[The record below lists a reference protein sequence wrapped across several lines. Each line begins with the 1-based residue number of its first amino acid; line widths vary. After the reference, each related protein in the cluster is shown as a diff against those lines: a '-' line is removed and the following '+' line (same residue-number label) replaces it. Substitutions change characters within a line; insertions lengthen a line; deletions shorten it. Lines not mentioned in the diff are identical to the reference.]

1 QQGIMSLPP
10 SPLSPRARG
19 SRNPISPRSKNPPA
33 RRVLSPQSRQLRKER
48 EEQSRKISAP
58 VEMIPLPSRRAD
70 APVDSSDSDG
80 DSSDCMLVGKHA
92 NLRRIKNESIGS
104 LDDLPDKPI
113 FFGNDFDDA
122 PSCSSTRSDEPQESR
137 RHASFL
143 YKKRPSEGDNS
154 LFFSSSFV
162 SPVSLDDSCFDL
174 RHFHGTASMM
184 SSPVQNKSFAY
195 RSDLGGSASSLPK
208 SDSGLCSSSGQRAT
222 LHPDSALRK
231 KSSDSSNMVESL
243 SINDSS
249 PSSSDFDTSKATVRK
264 ASEQPLSFLAP
275 KTREGRAATV
285 AYGATTTVGSETT
298 TTTDEERERS
308 RPATA
313 AAAAAAGSGSSS
325 TAGMRGKGKKGPPP
339 PLPSL
344 DRFTSQ
350 PSTSNALPQ
359 DEVRVATTRP
369 GKQVGDLRVIE
380 VLRVK
385 VVNIKGLKGSANK
398 PIFIVAKL
406 DNREIHRS
414 CGFQKNADT
423 LDDEFSLEVSR
434 FSHLHL
440 VVLEGYKDPA
450 KSARPIGMV
459 SVKRNQLS
467 KYTGMETSLPL
478 TVVSTCRDVQGQ
490 ICVDIKRL
498 DDRFWVKVIDYSDLG
513 IKNSDELFLIV
524 AAQPHSSKEGRR
536 LRIGPSRGSD
546 EWLEMKCMPNSPV
559 HIKMTLWHNM
569 LRGIN
574 AVFHGQVR
582 VDLPP
587 ENCTNTP
594 SKWFYLRSNDSDKK
608 EGEKGKD
615 KREKDSS
622 ATPSTSSSASS
633 SSSSSIGEMR
643 VWLSYTADHVLPMAV
658 YEPLLLAIQDAVADR
673 VPFGVS
679 LVALI
684 EQIPQTDLSL
694 VARPLVNIFAFSQS
708 IRPLL
713 CKLFEYEIAKCH
725 RDMNT
730 LFRSQS
736 LAIKMMNEL
745 MRVYGH
751 YYLVKTIKPVLD
763 TIYADRLCCEVDPSK
778 VQADENLETNQ
789 SNLVAYF
796 TACFDRVVSSA
807 EKCPFPLRE
816 IFSDLRN
823 VVRKTTGKHEVEM
836 LALSSFLVMRF
847 FAPAILNPKSFGVKR
862 DQHGSESRVGRT
874 LVLLSKMLQRLAN
887 CVVSTQPLIRK
898 ESWLVP
904 VMTRVTSEENKL
916 KMCEYLDAI
925 STPDGAAGR
934 ERATVADDDVI
945 AIENYAVVKEGTLV
959 HHTPMADKGTLRRI
973 IGGSGKKKRYVVL
986 TEAEVGWQ
994 KARGDAAL
1002 RECIPLA
1009 ELTVVDRTTVS
1020 AFRVRSERVEMIFE
1034 AATMDEST
1042 EWINS
1047 IQRQR
1052 ERALVRA
1059 RPHDTTLHS
1068 LDVDIERELE
1078 AVHTVLV
1085 DKANTLAAW
1094 KSCLEAGTTTVP
1106 AGNQPLPKE
1115 MPQDPTT
1122 RAAFIATLAKALEV
1136 TYGIEDA
1143 HTAAIKRYQREMN
1156 AVRGTREN
1164 PIGGDEHYLIV
1175 KAKRAA
1181 LSGL

>member
-1 QQGIMSLPP
+1 
-10 SPLSPRARG
+10 
-19 SRNPISPRSKNPPA
+19 
-33 RRVLSPQSRQLRKER
+33 ER
-48 EEQSRKISAP
+48 EEHSRKMSAP
-58 VEMIPLPSRRAD
+58 VEMIPLPTRRAD
-70 APVDSSDSDG
+70 APPDSSESDEDSG
-80 DSSDCMLVGKHA
+80 DCMLVGKHV
-92 NLRRIKNESIGS
+92 NLRRIKNESVCS
-104 LDDLPDKPI
+104 LDDLPDKSV
-113 FFGNDFDDA
+113 FFGNDFPDDV
-122 PSCSSTRSDEPQESR
+122 PSCSSTRSDEQETR

-174 RHFHGTASMM
+174 RNFHGTASMM
-184 SSPVQNKSFAY
+184 HSPVHNKSFVY
-195 RSDLGGSASSLPK
+195 RSELGGSAGSLPK
-208 SDSGLCSSSGQRAT
+208 SDSGIASSKRAT
-222 LHPDSALRK
+222 NTTDSALRK
-231 KSSDSSNMVESL
+231 KSSDSSNVIDSL
-243 SINDSS
+243 SIDNS
-249 PSSSDFDTSKATVRK
+249 PSWSDREHFETSKATMRK
-264 ASEQPLSFLAP
+264 ASEVPPYAQFEQQLPRVED
-275 KTREGRAATV
+275 TVGGEERADEEK
-285 AYGATTTVGSETT
+285 GATSPSQTENS
-298 TTTDEERERS
+298 
-308 RPATA
+308 A
-313 AAAAAAGSGSSS
+313 
-325 TAGMRGKGKKGPPP
+325 MRGKTKKEPQA
-339 PLPSL
+339 S
-344 DRFTSQ
+344 DRFSSL
-350 PSTSNALPQ
+350 PSTSGSLQLDPVQKA
-359 DEVRVATTRP
+359 
-369 GKQVGDLRVIE
+369 GKRVGDLRIIE

-385 VVNIKGLKGSANK
+385 VVNLKGLKGSATK

-406 DNREIHRS
+406 DNKEVHRS

-423 LDDEFSLEVSR
+423 LNDEFSLEVTR
-434 FSHLHL
+434 FSQLHL

-459 SVKRNQLS
+459 SVKRKELS
-467 KYTGMETSLPL
+467 KFTGGEISLPL
-478 TVVSTCRDVQGQ
+478 SVVSRSPDVQGQ

-498 DDRFWVKVIDYSDLG
+498 DDRFWIKVIDYSDLD
-513 IKNSDELFLIV
+513 IKDSAELYLLV
-524 AAQPHSSKEGRR
+524 TPDSKDTRR
-536 LRIGPSRGSD
+536 LRIGASRGSD
-546 EWLEMKCMPNSPV
+546 DWLEMRCLPNAPV
-559 HIKMTLWHNM
+559 HIKMTLWHDM
-569 LRGIN
+569 LRGLN

-594 SKWFYLRSNDSDKK
+594 SKWFYLRSNESEKK
-608 EGEKGKD
+608 GGEERKEK
-615 KREKDSS
+615 KEKDSS
-622 ATPSTSSSASS
+622 SPSTSSSSTL
-633 SSSSSIGEMR
+633 GDMR
-643 VWLSYTADHVLPMAV
+643 VWLSYTADHVLPMEV
-658 YEPLLLAIQDAVADR
+658 YEPLLAAIQDAVHDR
-673 VPFGVS
+673 SPFGVS

-763 TIYADRLCCEVDPSK
+763 TIYNDRLCCEVDPTK
-778 VQADENLETNQ
+778 LQADENLEENQ

-807 EKCPFPLRE
+807 FACPFPLRE

-823 VVRKTTGKHEVEM
+823 VVRRTTGKHEVEM

-862 DQHGSESRVGRT
+862 DQPGVDSRVGRT

-887 CVVSTQPLIRK
+887 CTVSMQPLISK

-904 VMTRVTSEENKL
+904 VMTRVTSEENKRA
-916 KMCEYLDAI
+916 MVAYLEAI
-925 STPDGAAGR
+925 STVDGERR
-934 ERATVADDDVI
+934 EGGEKERMEEDVVT
-945 AIENYAVVKEGTLV
+945 IESYAVAKEGTLV
-959 HHTPMADKGTLRRI
+959 HHAAMNDKGTLRRI
-973 IGGSGKKKRYVVL
+973 IGGSGKKKRYVIL

-1002 RECIPLA
+1002 RECIPLC
-1009 ELTVVDRTTVS
+1009 ELTTIDRTTVS
-1020 AFRVRSERVEMIFE
+1020 AFRVRSERAEMIFE
-1034 AATMDEST
+1034 AATQDEST
-1042 EWINS
+1042 EWITS
-1047 IQRQR
+1047 IKRQR

-1085 DKANTLAAW
+1085 DKANTLAVW
-1094 KSCLEAGTTTVP
+1094 KSCLEQGSNTVP
-1106 AGNQPLPKE
+1106 PNTQPLPKE
-1115 MPQDPTT
+1115 MPQDAAT
-1122 RAAFIATLAKALEV
+1122 RAAFVTTLNRVLEV
-1136 TYGIEDA
+1136 TYGIEEA
-1143 HTAAIKRYQREMN
+1143 HQSAIDRYKREMS

-1164 PIGGDEHYLIV
+1164 PIGGDEHYLLV
-1175 KAKRAA
+1175 KSKRAG